1 MAYQVIEGR
10 PGDGQGEGEETGGDQ
25 VTAEETGGA
34 WKRVRVAVGGG
45 PVP

>member
-1 MAYQVIEGR
+1 MAYQVIEGK
-10 PGDGQGEGEETGGDQ
+10 PGGGQGEGEETGGDQ